1 MRSHDSQIYFAV
13 SIKEWIKN
21 EVLFSGYSNL
31 MNILFTMFIFAK
43 TFISL
48 VILLLKKSLH
58 RFTRFL
64 NCTFLNELGKLLC
77 LYH

>member
-1 MRSHDSQIYFAV
+1 MTHQIYFAV
-13 SIKEWIKN
+13 SIKGWIKN

-31 MNILFTMFIFAK
+31 MNSLFTMFVFPK

-48 VILLLKKSLH
+48 VILLMRNSLN